1 MGEVSPI
8 TVIAVTGKGGTGKTV
23 FAAMLILRLCRK
35 GYLLAVDADP
45 DSNLPEALG
54 VEEGVEKTLGEVKEL
69 FQHTRDE
76 IRGDKEIWFEA
87 KIFEA
92 INELDEFDLIVM
104 GRPEGEGCYCYTN
117 NLLRGILRKFM
128 QHYDYVVV
136 DCEAGLEHFSRK
148 TIDRAD
154 CVVVVTDTSRKGLK
168 TAERISS
175 LMCELNLK
183 AKKGLVGNKADERAE
198 EIMREFA
205 EERGFK
211 FLGALPY
218 DEKLAEYDMLGK
230 SVKDLLLEQ
239 PDSKFVRAF
248 EEVFEKFKSWCLCV

>member
-1 MGEVSPI
+1 VSTI
-8 TVIAVTGKGGTGKTV
+8 TVVAVTGKGGTGKTV
-23 FAAMLILRLCRK
+23 FAAMLILKLCKK
-35 GYLLAVDADP
+35 GTLLAVDADP

-54 VEEGVEKTLGEVKEL
+54 VEDEVEKTLGEVKEL

-92 INELDEFDLIVM
+92 INELDDFDLIVM

-128 QHYDYVVV
+128 QHYDYVIV

-175 LMCELNLK
+175 LMDELGLK
-183 AKKGLVGNKADERAE
+183 AKRGLVGNKADRRAE
-198 EIMREFA
+198 ELMREFA
-205 EERGFK
+205 SDRGFE

-218 DEKLAEYDMLGK
+218 DEELAEYDMLGK
-230 SVKDLLLEQ
+230 SVVEFVRER
-239 PDSKFVRAF
+239 PDSKFVKAF
-248 EEVFEKFKSWCLCV
+248 DRVFERFGSWCLC

>member
-1 MGEVSPI
+1 ML
-8 TVIAVTGKGGTGKTV
+8 VIH
-23 FAAMLILRLCRK
+23 LCRK
-35 GYLLAVDADP
+35 GSLLAVDADP

-54 VEEGVEKTLGEVKEL
+54 VEVEKTLGEVKEI

-76 IRGDKEIWFEA
+76 IKGDKEVWFEA
-87 KIFEA
+87 KVFET
-92 INELDEFDLIVM
+92 INEFDDFDLIVM

-117 NLLRGILRKFM
+117 NLLRGILRKFIR
-128 QHYDYVVV
+128 HYDYVIV

-154 CVVVVTDTSRKGLK
+154 CVIVVSDTSRKGLR

-175 LMCELNLK
+175 LMEELGINARK
-183 AKKGLVGNKADERAE
+183 ALVGNKVLDERAVKF
-198 EIMREFA
+198 MREFA
-205 EERGFK
+205 QKNGFE

-230 SVKDLLLEQ
+230 SVREFVEKENS
-239 PDSKFVRAF
+239 PFVRKF
-248 EEVFEKFKSWCLCV
+248 EEVVRNFESAR